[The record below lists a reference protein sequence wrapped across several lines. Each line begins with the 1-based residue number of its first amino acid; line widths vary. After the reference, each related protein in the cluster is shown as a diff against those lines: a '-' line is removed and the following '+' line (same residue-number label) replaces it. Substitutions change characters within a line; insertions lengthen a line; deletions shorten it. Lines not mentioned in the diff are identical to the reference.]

1 MIYYKVGNLLHCTES
16 VLVHGC
22 NAQGV
27 MGSGV
32 AAAIRAEMP
41 RAYEVYRHA
50 YETRG
55 LKLGEIV
62 PALVHRVDAALD
74 MIVVNGIT
82 QDMYGRNGKQYVD
95 YDAVREVFNSTV
107 DMCWQLYQDYENG
120 ETMDIA
126 IPKIGAGLG
135 GGDWKVIEEIID
147 EETGADL
154 DVVVYVLNESEI
166 PPNRVRV

>member
-1 MIYYKVGNLLHCTES
+1 
-16 VLVHGC
+16 
-22 NAQGV
+22 
-27 MGSGV
+27 
-32 AAAIRAEMP
+32 
-41 RAYEVYRHA
+41 
-50 YETRG
+50 
-55 LKLGEIV
+55 
-62 PALVHRVDAALD
+62 